1 MPTQLDRAELM
12 QRFKDQGTDLV
23 IQVASLLQGGILSAA
38 AFSLIEILHLEDDV
52 MVRLILWL
60 MSVAVAFFIFYRVCQ
75 RAPFL
80 MRAGGDVLYM
90 VPVMGLLE
98 TLLFAILASDALG
111 PAGWRYWYVA
121 ATLFAI
127 AGFLATWLN
136 LRAIER
142 AQYTDDIQFVFTAYS
157 ATLRRVCFESLVL
170 TGFTGAL
177 AVWILSMPAHWPY
190 SIAFVSVHAMLVG
203 VTGVLGARGEG
214 RDTQT
219 LRQRLNA

>member
-1 MPTQLDRAELM
+1 MPTQLDRAEFM

-52 MVRLILWL
+52 GVRLILWL

-98 TLLFAILASDALG
+98 TILFAVLASNALG

-127 AGFLATWLN
+127 AGFFATWLN

-170 TGFTGAL
+170 SGFTGAL

-190 SIAFVSVHAMLVG
+190 SLAFVSAHAMLVG

-214 RDTQT
+214 RDTQI
-219 LRQRLNA
+219 LRQRLDV